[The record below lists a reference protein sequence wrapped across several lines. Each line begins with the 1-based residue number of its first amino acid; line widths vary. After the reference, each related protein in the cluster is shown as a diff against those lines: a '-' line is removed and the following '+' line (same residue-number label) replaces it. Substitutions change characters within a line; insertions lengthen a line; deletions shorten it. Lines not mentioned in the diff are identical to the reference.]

1 MEITCKPEHQVSP
14 GFTDLGGHIHLLGET
29 RDGYEPGYYFTD
41 ETGDLHGP
49 VGTYE
54 EARADLKTYAENM

>member
-1 MEITCKPEHQVSP
+1 MNIELKPNYEVSP
-14 GFTDLGGHIHLLGET
+14 GFTDLGGHIHVLMDA

-54 EARADLKTYAENM
+54 DARSDLMRYAESL